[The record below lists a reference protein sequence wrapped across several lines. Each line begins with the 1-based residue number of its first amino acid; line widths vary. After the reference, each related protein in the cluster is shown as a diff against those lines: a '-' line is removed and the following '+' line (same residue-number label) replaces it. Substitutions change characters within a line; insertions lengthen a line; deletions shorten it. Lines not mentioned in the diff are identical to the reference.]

1 MNGEQKHYPE
11 HFRFFSLLLTMLII
25 PGFSF
30 AQQNIKLEKSIE
42 CKGSFIAADKM
53 GNVYVIDGNSLIRYD
68 STASETS
75 TYSNVSDGQF
85 TSVDLTDPMKIMLFC
100 REFGHLRFFDN
111 TLSQKGSDIAL
122 SELGYSNATL
132 ACVSYASGFWIYDPS
147 SIQLIRFDNSLT
159 QSQFTGNIAQLAGF
173 EINPVFLIE
182 NDNLVYLADTSNGIL
197 VFDRY
202 GTYLRNL
209 PFKNVKSLQFNGD
222 VLIMFTGKEMDAYN
236 VVSQSESF
244 LTLTEASNT
253 TACLSRGKLYVLT
266 GSEMKIYTIE

>member
-1 MNGEQKHYPE
+1 MIGVQKYYPE
-11 HFRFFSLLLTMLII
+11 YFRFFSLVFAMLINT
-25 PGFSF
+25 GFSF

-53 GNVYVIDGNSLIRYD
+53 GNVYVIEGTRLTCFD
-68 STASETS
+68 STAKATF
-75 TYSNVSDGQF
+75 TYSNVSDGPF

-132 ACVSYASGFWIYDPS
+132 ACVSYASGFWVYDPS

-159 QSQFTGNIAQLAGF
+159 QTQFTGNIAQLAGF

-182 NDNLVYLADTSNGIL
+182 NDNLVYLADTINGIL

-209 PFKNVKSLQFNGD
+209 PFKNVKSLQFNED
-222 VLIMFTGKEMDAYN
+222 VLIMFNGKEMDAYST
-236 VVSQSESF
+236 VSLSESF
-244 LTLTEASNT
+244 LTLLDASINN
-253 TACLSRGKLYVLT
+253 ACFSRGKLYVLT
-266 GSEMKIYTIE
+266 GSEMKIYSIE